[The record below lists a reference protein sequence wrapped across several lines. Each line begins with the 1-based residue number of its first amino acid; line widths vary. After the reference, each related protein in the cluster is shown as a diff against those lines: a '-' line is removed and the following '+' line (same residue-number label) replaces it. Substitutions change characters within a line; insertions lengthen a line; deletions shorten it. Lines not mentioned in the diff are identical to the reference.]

1 MTTARL
7 PAAPVSALRHCAQRP
22 ITGSGGQA
30 PAEETSDTQM
40 NLKISNLALKMGKGS
55 NAVNWKEIDRKP
67 IILLN

>member
-30 PAEETSDTQM
+30 TAEEASETQM
-40 NLKISNLALKMGKGS
+40 DLKISNLAFKMGKRS
-55 NAVNWKEIDRKP
+55 NAVNWKEMDRKP
-67 IILLN
+67 IISLN